1 MCGRFTLTA
10 NPADYFGNF
19 DFPPIFA
26 PRFNIAPSQPLL
38 AIPNDGRNTATFFL
52 WGFIPSWAK
61 NEKFRSINARA
72 ETLAEKPSFK
82 GAYKYRRCLIL
93 ADGFYEW
100 QKTAGQ
106 KTKVPHYI
114 FMKSRQPFAFAG
126 LWSDWESPDGSR
138 VKTCVIITT
147 EPNDTVA
154 PIHKRM
160 PAIVPPRFYRQWLD
174 PKART
179 DLAPLLAPYSS
190 DKMDAYPVSDLVNNA
205 ENDRAE
211 CVVPQIF

>member
-10 NPADYFGNF
+10 NPADYFGSF
-19 DFPPIFA
+19 GFPPIFA
-26 PRFNIAPSQPLL
+26 PRFNIAPGQPLL
-38 AIPNDGRNTATFFL
+38 AIPNDGRNSATFFL
-52 WGFIPSWAK
+52 WGFIPSWAR
-61 NEKFRSINARA
+61 NEKFSSINARA

-82 GAYKYRRCLIL
+82 GAYKYKRCLIL

-100 QKTAGQ
+100 QKT
-106 KTKVPHYI
+106 KVPYYI
-114 FMKSRQPFAFAG
+114 FMKSHQPFAFAG
-126 LWSDWESPDGSR
+126 LWSDWESADGSR
-138 VKTCVIITT
+138 VKTCTIITT

-160 PAIVPPRFYRQWLD
+160 PAIILPKFYRQWLD

-179 DLAPLLAPYSS
+179 DLAPLLAPYSP
-190 DKMDAYPVSDLVNNA
+190 DKMDAYPVSTLVNNA

-211 CVVPQIF
+211 CVVPV

>member
-10 NPADYFGNF
+10 DPADFF
-19 DFPPIFA
+19 SFHFPPIFA

-38 AIPNDGRNTATFFL
+38 AIPNDGRNSATFFL

-61 NEKFRSINARA
+61 NAKFSSNNARA

-82 GAYKYRRCLIL
+82 GAYKYRRCLIF

-100 QKTAGQ
+100 QKISGQ

-114 FMKSRQPFAFAG
+114 FMKSRRPFAFAG

-138 VKTCVIITT
+138 VKTATIITT
-147 EPNDTVA
+147 EPNEVVT

-160 PAIVPPRFYRQWLD
+160 PVIIPPKFYSQWLD
-174 PKART
+174 PKVRT
-179 DLAPLLAPYSS
+179 DLDSLLAPYPAEG
-190 DKMDAYPVSDLVNNA
+190 MEAYPVSSLVNDVA
-205 ENDRAE
+205 NDRME
-211 CVVPQIF
+211 CVMPA